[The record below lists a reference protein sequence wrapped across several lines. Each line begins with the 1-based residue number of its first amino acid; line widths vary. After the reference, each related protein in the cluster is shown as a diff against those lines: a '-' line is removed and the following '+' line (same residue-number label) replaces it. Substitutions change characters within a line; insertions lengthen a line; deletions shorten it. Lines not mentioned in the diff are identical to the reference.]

1 VKKQTFIQHRYF
13 TEPIARKMLALIIS
27 LIVVSTAL
35 FVTGVVI
42 ERSGGTALATT
53 SSHQDTPKAP
63 ITSQDPDGGHEGS
76 PSSPSQRVPA
86 GQEHVGVAD
95 AMVFGLDLENPWFV
109 GAFVLVWLVLIAALV
124 RLGRIAWLALLLVA
138 IVAAVLDG
146 GEVARKVGEANATV
160 ATFAVL
166 VAAAHVALAVLAL
179 LVLARNARWGAVQ
192 SG

>member
-1 VKKQTFIQHRYF
+1 MQHKYF
-13 TEPIARKMLALIIS
+13 MEPIARRMLVLITS

-53 SSHQDTPKAP
+53 SSHQDTAKAP
-63 ITSQDPDGGHEGS
+63 TTSQDSDGGHEGS

-166 VAAAHVALAVLAL
+166 VAAAQLAPSVLAL
-179 LVLARNARWGAVQ
+179 LVLVPIAPTPPVQ
-192 SG
+192 SS